1 MGRIQVDSRSLFGSA
16 LAYRDR
22 SKRHPFHSL
31 MPNLKDKIGFTEKG
45 PAMASPAE
53 ENRLREFVN
62 LKLAARG
69 CPIVGEEADYPFLD
83 LGRSLIANFQEKSRL
98 LSDYLCPAD
107 ASIDAFLRDYL
118 GGEIVAEVFPALVH
132 LLPPSPLV
140 VERHGIARMLSLPP
154 DQDEFKSSILS
165 SYRVHQGV
173 CHNPANDR
181 RTTEGVFHVAEG
193 GLPIPADKKAVPKA
207 VFARLLKHAL
217 APPESIMTLPFTGT
231 SQHPAKVFVSLLLRP
246 VVAPE
251 VPGVSPEKSME
262 IRFFA
267 PGNLVSNL
275 DFVESIFG
283 NAGDPFLPDNDAR
296 LDTEGW
302 SGHTGCVILAP
313 HLVSLKKKDLGLPNI
328 ADATERQKREG
339 MCWTSPDELYNNGGA
354 FKITCRDK
362 RGIIVTIIADNYYGY
377 CKKEVKTQLS
387 YAANLSGN
395 AEEEHAG
402 GAIAFPSFDLGEDF
416 SLSDYSRPVDHK
428 FSGLTSRYGEIFD
441 LQPEGYGIDKQF
453 PNILYVPEDVHIDL
467 HSQLV
472 AWSNEDGPQSISL
485 QPATTYVLPS
495 GYKVEMVKPSAGQ
508 RWRLIGTS
516 AEGTFCHKPCTV
528 SGGGKS
534 EISKSLSDAMINA
547 AVLVNNLKK
556 DLDAAGEIINHDF
569 SNRYRNPID
578 PGKPGRPLL
587 STERSLGS
595 VVRLLTPNS
604 AYTDEY
610 NAWLATIGRSVRD
623 LIFIIKRFYKSNWE
637 SDWRKRFSVDLMNGQ
652 PGRQLIY
659 RRQRLVTQYLRVG
672 FSEDGTWRT
681 FSIRKDFA
689 PAKKIQTEDDISASM
704 VVPHNAVAGLHPD
717 VRNPSL
723 KFVKNC
729 EYRLF
734 QRPDDAILRGY
745 DKKTES
751 DFSHGGS
758 FFSNYEP
765 IPRAAAEAMLKDAIR
780 FEQFTPPLRHM
791 LTAFVEAGVPD
802 YVVSS
807 HLPRIVDG
815 KPTKNPRYLQNRPDL
830 EDPRSVYLAGLGA
843 RLFRRLPLDAAV
855 PMPVNSVLAGR
866 RNNPPDEEAGIRALA
881 VYNPIHYQE
890 LPELFMDFIA
900 SLTGKSPSTTG
911 AGSEGA
917 LTKGPFNAIL
927 PIHDVNAALVSFLL
941 TNYHGFTSAAGHIG
955 RKYQI
960 DHDISL
966 LVPEIWSRMFIP
978 EREPDYLI
986 QKGYLEKIEDF
997 QHDGKLIEASRL
1009 GYRITE
1015 SFVTTFFGRM
1025 FSAADTVFTR
1035 DMLRPELQS
1044 MDDFIDGLDNI
1055 IETQRR
1061 VALNYFEDGSIDAAC
1076 PPLKALLHLMAYGE
1090 FEGKTITDPAIRA
1103 LFTRESLISSDWYQA
1118 RLDVKATVDQALWQR
1133 HVAYL
1138 ETFLTKPNYQS
1149 ELQRLRIHERL
1160 AKAKSTHAHVSSPA
1174 YRASLVGMIGADPAL
1189 V

>member
-1 MGRIQVDSRSLFGSA
+1 
-16 LAYRDR
+16 
-22 SKRHPFHSL
+22 
-31 MPNLKDKIGFTEKG
+31 MPHLKDKIGFTLTG
-45 PAMASPAE
+45 PAIASPAE

-69 CPIVGEEADYPFLD
+69 YPIVGDEADYPFLD
-83 LGRSLIANFQEKSRL
+83 LGRSLIASFQEKSRL
-98 LSDYLCPAD
+98 LTDYLCPAD
-107 ASIDAFLRDYL
+107 ASVDAYLRDYL
-118 GGEIVAEVFPALVH
+118 GDDLVAEIFPDVPH
-132 LLPPSPLV
+132 LLPASPLV
-140 VERHGIARMLSLPP
+140 MERHGIARMLSLPP
-154 DQDEFKSSILS
+154 DVDEFKSSILS
-165 SYRVHQGV
+165 SYRVGQGV
-173 CHNPANDR
+173 CHNPASDR

-193 GLPIPADKKAVPKA
+193 GLPVPADKKSVPKET
-207 VFARLLKHAL
+207 FARLLRASL
-217 APPESIMTLPFTGT
+217 TPPREIMTLPFTGT
-231 SQHPAKVFVSLLLRP
+231 SENPAKVFVSLLLRP
-246 VVAPE
+246 ILAPE

-262 IRFFA
+262 TRFFA

-296 LDTEGW
+296 LDAEHW

-313 HLVSLKKKDLGLPNI
+313 HLVALKKKDLGLPNI
-328 ADATERQKREG
+328 SNATDRQKAEG
-339 MCWTSPDELYNNGGA
+339 MCWSSPDELYNDGGA

-362 RGIIVTIIADNYYGY
+362 RGIVVTLIADNYYGY

-387 YAANLSGN
+387 YAANLFGN

-402 GAIAFPSFDLGEDF
+402 GAIAFPSFDHGEDF
-416 SLSDYSRPVDHK
+416 SLSDYSSPVDHK
-428 FSGLTSRYGEIFD
+428 FSGVTGRYGEIFT
-441 LQPEGYGIDKQF
+441 LQPEGYGIDRHF
-453 PNILYVPEDVHIDL
+453 PDIFYVPEDVRFDL
-467 HSQLV
+467 HSQSV
-472 AWSNEDGPQSISL
+472 TWKNDSGPQKISL
-485 QPATTYVLPS
+485 QPGITYVLPS
-495 GYKVEMVKPSAGQ
+495 GYKVEMVKPTAGQ
-508 RWRLIGTS
+508 RWRLIGTT

-534 EISKSLSDAMINA
+534 EISKSLSDAMITASVIVNDLKADLQA
-547 AVLVNNLKK
+547 AR
-556 DLDAAGEIINHDF
+556 EIIDRDF
-569 SNRYRNPID
+569 SNRYSNPID
-578 PGKPGRPLL
+578 PNKPGRPLL
-587 STERSLGS
+587 SPERSLGS
-595 VVRLLTPNS
+595 VIRLLTPNPY
-604 AYTDEY
+604 YTDAY
-610 NAWLATIGRSVRD
+610 NAWLASIGSSVRD
-623 LIFIIKRFYKSNWE
+623 LVFIVKRFHKPNWSE
-637 SDWRKRFSVDLMNGQ
+637 GWEKRFSVDLINGL

-689 PAKKIQTEDDISASM
+689 PAKKIQTEDDISAAM
-704 VVPHNAVAGLHPD
+704 VVPRDSVAGLHPD
-717 VRNPSL
+717 VMNPSL
-723 KFVKNC
+723 KFIKNC

-751 DFSHGGS
+751 DFSQGGL

-765 IPRAAAEAMLKDAIR
+765 IPRAAAEAMVKDAIR
-780 FEQFTPPLRHM
+780 FEQFTSPMRRM
-791 LTAFVEAGVPD
+791 LGAFVDAPKPEF
-802 YVVSS
+802 VVSS

-830 EDPRSVYLAGLGA
+830 EDPRSVYLANLGA
-843 RLFRRLPLDAAV
+843 RFYRRLPLDAAV

-866 RNNPPDEEAGIRALA
+866 RNNPPDEAAGIRALA
-881 VYNPIHYQE
+881 VYGPIHYQE

-955 RKYQI
+955 RKYRV

-966 LVPEIWSRMFIP
+966 LVPEVWSRMFIP
-978 EREPDYLI
+978 EREPAYLI
-986 QKGYLEKIEDF
+986 ENGYLEKIEDF
-997 QHDGKLIEASRL
+997 VHDGKTIEASRL

-1025 FSAADTVFTR
+1025 FSAADTVFTQ

-1044 MDDFIDGLDNI
+1044 IEDFVDGLDNI
-1055 IETQRR
+1055 IETQKS
-1061 VALNYFEDGSIDAAC
+1061 VAMNYFKDGSIELAC
-1076 PPLKALLHLMAYGE
+1076 PPLKALLHLMTYGE
-1090 FEGKTITDPAIRA
+1090 YEGKTITDPAIRA
-1103 LFTRESLISSDWYQA
+1103 LFTREALVSSDWYKA
-1118 RLDVKATVDQALWQR
+1118 RLDAKFAVDQALWKR

-1138 ETFLTKPNYQS
+1138 ETYLTRPNYQR
-1149 ELQRLRIHERL
+1149 ELKRLGIHARL
-1160 AKAKSTHAHVSSPA
+1160 ETAKETLAHVGSPA
-1174 YRASLVGMIGADPAL
+1174 YRASLVGMIGTDPAL

>member
-1 MGRIQVDSRSLFGSA
+1 
-16 LAYRDR
+16 
-22 SKRHPFHSL
+22 
-31 MPNLKDKIGFTEKG
+31 MPNLKDKIGFTKTG
-45 PAMASPAE
+45 PAIASSAE

-69 CPIVGEEADYPFLD
+69 YPIVGDEADYPFLD
-83 LGRSLIANFQEKSRL
+83 LGRSLIANFKEKSRL

-107 ASIDAFLRDYL
+107 ASIDAYLRSYL
-118 GGEIVAEVFPALVH
+118 GPEIIAEVFPDTAH
-132 LLPPSPLV
+132 LLPSSPLV
-140 VERHGIARMLSLPP
+140 MERHGIARMLSLPP
-154 DQDEFKSSILS
+154 DVDEFKSTILS

-173 CHNPANDR
+173 CHNPASDR
-181 RTTEGVFHVAEG
+181 RTTEGVFHVTEG
-193 GLPIPADKKAVPKA
+193 GLPIPADKKSVPKA

-217 APPESIMTLPFTGT
+217 TPPPDIMTLPFTGT
-231 SQHPAKVFVSLLLRP
+231 SKEPAKVFVSLLLRP
-246 VVAPE
+246 IVTPE

-262 IRFFA
+262 TRFFA

-283 NAGDPFLPDNDAR
+283 NAGDPFLPENDAR
-296 LDTEGW
+296 LDAEHW

-313 HLVSLKKKDLGLPNI
+313 HLVTTNKKDLGLPNI

-339 MCWTSPDELYNNGGA
+339 MCWTSPDELYNEGGA

-362 RGIIVTIIADNYYGY
+362 RGVVVTIIADNYYGY

-387 YAANLSGN
+387 YAANLFGN

-428 FSGLTSRYGEIFD
+428 FSGLTKRYSEIFD
-441 LQPEGYGIDKQF
+441 LQPEGYAIDKQF
-453 PNILYVPEDVHIDL
+453 PDILYVPEDVHIDL
-467 HSQLV
+467 HSQSV
-472 AWSNEDGPQSISL
+472 AWTNENGPQKISL
-485 QPATTYVLPS
+485 QPGITYVLPS
-495 GYKVEMVKPSAGQ
+495 GYKVEMIKPTAGQ
-508 RWRLIGTS
+508 RWRLIGTT

-534 EISKSLSDAMINA
+534 EISKSLSDAMITA
-547 AVLVNNLKK
+547 AVLVHDLKK
-556 DLDAAGEIINHDF
+556 DLDIATEIINYDF
-569 SNRYRNPID
+569 SNRYRDPSH
-578 PGKPGRPLL
+578 PGKQGRPLL
-587 STERSLGS
+587 SSERSLGS
-595 VVRLLTPNS
+595 VVRLLTPNA

-610 NAWLATIGRSVRD
+610 NQWLGTFGRFVRD
-623 LIFIIKRFYKSNWE
+623 LVFIIKRFHKPNWE
-637 SDWRKRFSVDLMNGQ
+637 NDWRKRFSVDLINGA

-659 RRQRLVTQYLRVG
+659 RRQRLITQYLRVG
-672 FSEDGTWRT
+672 FAEDGTWRT

-704 VVPHNAVAGLHPD
+704 VVPHAAISGLHPD
-717 VRNPSL
+717 VKNPSL

-734 QRPDDAILRGY
+734 QRPDDAIERGY

-751 DFSHGGS
+751 DFSQGGL

-765 IPRAAAEAMLKDAIR
+765 ITRPEVSAMLNDSIR
-780 FEQFTPPLRHM
+780 FEQFTSPLRKT
-791 LTAFVEAGVPD
+791 LTNFAEAASPSFI
-802 YVVSS
+802 VSS

-830 EDPRSVYLAGLGA
+830 EDPRSVYLAEIGA
-843 RLFRRLPLDAAV
+843 RFFRRLPLDAPV

-866 RNNPPDEEAGIRALA
+866 RNNPPDEAAGIRALA

-890 LPELFMDFIA
+890 LPELFMDFIS

-927 PIHDVNAALVSFLL
+927 PIHDVNAALVSSLL
-941 TNYHGFTSAAGHIG
+941 TSYHGFTSAAGHIG
-955 RKYQI
+955 RKYRI

-986 QKGYLEKIEDF
+986 ENGYLEKIEDI
-997 QHDGKLIEASRL
+997 HHEGRVVEASRL
-1009 GYRITE
+1009 GYRITQ
-1015 SFVTTFFGRM
+1015 SFVSTFFGRM
-1025 FSAADTVFTR
+1025 FSAAETLFSP

-1044 MDDFIDGLDNI
+1044 MTDFIDGLDNI
-1055 IETQRR
+1055 IETQQR
-1061 VALNYFEDGSIDAAC
+1061 VALNYFQDGSIEVAC
-1076 PPLKALLHLMAYGE
+1076 PPLKALLHIMAHGHY
-1090 FEGKTITDPAIRA
+1090 EGKKITDPSIRA
-1103 LFTRESLISSDWYQA
+1103 LFTREALIDSDWYKA
-1118 RLDVKATVDQALWQR
+1118 RLDAKAGVDQALWRR
-1133 HVAYL
+1133 HLSYL
-1138 ETFLTKPNYQS
+1138 ESFLTKTNYQS
-1149 ELQRLRIHERL
+1149 ELKRLKIHERI
-1160 AKAKSTHAHVSSPA
+1160 AQASAMMDHVNSPT